1 MAWVGT
7 SFSSTCQVLF
17 LLTRLVLPDSYL
29 TYSLPLGQGRAHD
42 EDDQG
47 ARHIVELCGW
57 LNVAAQHDWGDCRW
71 RREENSYIEGRGT
84 VAEHWVLLHNLWSIS
99 FKSLFLKS
107 LQKMNKKLNE
117 I

>member
-47 ARHIVELCGW
+47 ARHIVELGGW

-84 VAEHWVLLHNLWSIS
+84 VAEHWVLLHNLQPIS
-99 FKSLFLKS
+99 FISIFL
-107 LQKMNKKLNE
+107 E
-117 I
+117 